1 VINDKKQNVGSKSKL
16 GPFWTHDASES
27 NFVILIEIGCLGFR
41 VFRRWH
47 VSGSGLSWCDSCF
60 MGQLVTMWFG
70 SLQYM
75 YTLFTCRRCFSCFVC
90 VLNHIWSIY
99 MGPSFDVDVVDGNN
113 IANVKFFGTIGDSQ
127 RFFCW
132 RSKSLLLQWTTWAIT
147 WLYVDGSSMVNNRS
161 FTLLCSPY

>member
-1 VINDKKQNVGSKSKL
+1 VINDKKQSVGSKSKL

-27 NFVILIEIGCLGFR
+27 NFVLLIEIGCLGFR

-127 RFFCW
+127 RFFC
-132 RSKSLLLQWTTWAIT
+132 
-147 WLYVDGSSMVNNRS
+147 
-161 FTLLCSPY
+161 